1 MPTGNEVKPMM
12 RALSLP
18 RISSFGMLRLAVSIL
33 VPLAFL
39 VLPGCSSSKKDTYIA
54 RDVNVLY
61 NLGYENLLRKRWQV
75 AAAAFDEV
83 ERQHPY
89 SSWARRAQ
97 LMSAYAHYMNRKY
110 DDAILAAERFL
121 SLHPGSKL
129 ASYAHYLIA
138 VSYFEQMTDVYRDQT
153 VTLKARDALREVIK
167 RYPETDYATDA
178 KLKLALVEDQ
188 LAAHDMM
195 VGRFYLKQG
204 HYLAAIL
211 RFRHVL
217 QEYQTS
223 TQTPE
228 ALHRL
233 VEAYS
238 ALGIEDEAR
247 RYAAVLG
254 ANFPGSRWYRYSYAL
269 LEKKTL
275 KEDRKRGF
283 FAWLF

>member
-1 MPTGNEVKPMM
+1 MG
-12 RALSLP
+12 LP
-18 RISSFGMLRLAVSIL
+18 RFDSSLFRIAVSICAL
-33 VPLAFL
+33 LALL
-39 VLPGCSSSKKDTYIA
+39 VLPACSSSKKDTYIA

-97 LMSAYAHYMNRKY
+97 LMSAYAHYMNKKY
-110 DDAILAAERFL
+110 DDAILAAQRFL

-167 RYPETDYATDA
+167 RYPDTDYATDA

-233 VEAYS
+233 VEAYL
-238 ALGIEDEAR
+238 ALGVEDEAR

-254 ANFPGSRWYRYSYAL
+254 ANYPGSRWYRYSYAL
-269 LEKKTL
+269 LEKKSL
-275 KEDRKRGF
+275 KKDKKRGF